1 MKFTKYINS
10 QAFPNYNQVEEKD
23 CGPTCLK
30 IIAKHYGKLL
40 NIQTL
45 RNLSE
50 TTREGSSLLNL
61 SDAAEKIGFR
71 SLGVKLDLGQLQ
83 EAPLPCVLHWNN
95 DHYVVLYKCPLTPKV
110 GILRGLFKQNTN
122 YLISD
127 PAIGL
132 IEYTQE
138 EFLKFWIGNNATETT
153 EEGITLLLEPTPKFY
168 SPVAHKGGK
177 VDVEIDDEK
186 SFFESPLWGLGA
198 YILPYK
204 SFIIQ
209 LSIGLLAGSLLQLV
223 FPFLTQSVVD
233 VGIQNQNISF
243 VYMVL
248 MAQLFLFFG
257 RTALELIRSWILL
270 HLSARIN
277 ISLISDFFIKL
288 MNLPISFFDVRMTG
302 DIMQRINDHHR
313 IERILTTS
321 SLDVLFSLINMVI
334 MGGVLAYY
342 NLKIFAVFFAGSL
355 LYFVWVTLFLK
366 RRAKLDYKRF
376 AEVSQEQS
384 KVIELINGMQE
395 IKLHNAEKQK
405 RWGWEFIQARLFK
418 VSIKGMVLEQ
428 TQTIGSNFI
437 NELKNIIIIFLSA
450 KLVIDGQITLGMML
464 AISSIVGNL
473 NGPIVQ
479 LINFIREA
487 QDAKISLARL
497 SEIHEKEDEVQND
510 DEKTNDIPENADLVL
525 KDVSFRY
532 IGSDINVLDN
542 LNLTI
547 PSNKITAIVGTSG
560 SGKTTLM
567 KLLLKFYEPN
577 SGEISLSPALSKGEG
592 VEPQSDANEFSD
604 DTIQNNIHNNLS
616 SVTSP
621 SPLGKVGLG
630 LISQKPWRNHIGSV
644 MQEGYIFSDTIANN
658 IAIGVDIIDKKRLL
672 YAADVANIKDF
683 IEDYPLGFNT
693 KIGMEG
699 VGMSTGQKQ
708 RLLIARAVYKNPEM
722 LFFDEATSAL
732 DANNE
737 KEIMRKLDIFFKN
750 KTVVVIAHR
759 LSTVMN
765 ADQIVVLEKGKI
777 IEIGNHESL
786 VAKKGSYF
794 ELVRNQLQLGS

>member
-1 MKFTKYINS
+1 MNNLKS
-10 QAFPNYNQVEEKD
+10 FPFYKQSDAKD

-30 IIAKHYGKLL
+30 IIAKHFGITL

-45 RNLSE
+45 RQLSE
-50 TTREGSSLLNL
+50 TTREGSNLLNI

-71 SLGVKLDLGQLQ
+71 SLGVKLNVNQLE
-83 EAPLPCVLHWNN
+83 EAPLPCILHWNSN
-95 DHYVVLYKCPLTPKV
+95 HYVVLYKLKK
-110 GILRGLFKQNTN
+110 GI
-122 YLISD
+122 YYISD
-127 PAIGL
+127 PAFGL
-132 IEYTQE
+132 LECKEQ
-138 EFLKFWIGNNATETT
+138 EFLKYWIGNNADETT
-153 EEGITLLLEPTPKFY
+153 EEGIALLLEPTPKFY
-168 SPVAHKGGK
+168 QNEFEKEDKKGFGFSLLLK
-177 VDVEIDDEK
+177 YL
-186 SFFESPLWGLGA
+186 F
-198 YILPYK
+198 PYK

-209 LSIGLLAGSLLQLV
+209 LIIGLLAGSLLQLI
-223 FPFLTQSVVD
+223 FPFLTQSIVD
-233 VGIQNQNISF
+233 VGIQNQNIHF
-243 VYMVL
+243 IYL
-248 MAQLFLFFG
+248 ILFAQLFLFFG
-257 RTALELIRSWILL
+257 KTALELIRSWILL
-270 HLSARIN
+270 HLSTRIN

-313 IERILTTS
+313 IERLLTTS
-321 SLDVLFSLINMVI
+321 SLNVLFSLINMLI

-342 NLKIFAVFFAGSL
+342 NLKIFAVFFAGSF
-355 LYFVWVTLFLK
+355 LYFFWVVLFLK
-366 RRAKLDYKRF
+366 RREKLDYKRF

-418 VSIKGMVLEQ
+418 VSMKGLVLEQ
-428 TQTIGSNFI
+428 TQNIGSNFI

-450 KLVIDGQITLGMML
+450 KLVIDGQITLGMMM
-464 AISSIVGNL
+464 AISSIVGSL
-473 NGPIVQ
+473 NGPILQ

-497 SEIHEKEDEVQND
+497 SEIHEKEDETQQ
-510 DEKTNDIPENADLVL
+510 EETQTHEIPENADIVIKNL
-525 KDVSFRY
+525 SFRY
-532 IGSDINVLDN
+532 IGSDSMVLEN
-542 LNLTI
+542 LNLII
-547 PSNKITAIVGTSG
+547 PANKITAIVGTSG

-577 SGEISLSPALSKGEG
+577 SGEIVIYKTPLI
-592 VEPQSDANEFSD
+592 
-604 DTIQNNIHNNLS
+604 TIAQKSWRAH
-616 SVTSP
+616 
-621 SPLGKVGLG
+621 VGT
-630 LISQKPWRNHIGSV
+630 V

-658 IAIGVDIIDKKRLL
+658 IAIGVDIIDKERLV
-672 YAADVANIKDF
+672 YAADVANIKNF
-683 IEDYPLGFNT
+683 IQDYPLGYNT

-737 KEIMRKLDIFFKN
+737 KEIMEKLDIFFKN

-777 IEIGNHESL
+777 VEIGNHKEL
-786 VAKKGSYF
+786 VKLKGSYY
-794 ELVRNQLQLGS
+794 ELVRNQLQLGN

>member
-1 MKFTKYINS
+1 MLKKS
-10 QAFPNYNQVEEKD
+10 FPTYKQPDSKD

-30 IIAKHYGKLL
+30 IIAKYYGKTI

-45 RNLSE
+45 RIYSE

-61 SDAAEKIGFR
+61 SDAAEKIEFR
-71 SLGVKLDLGQLQ
+71 TLGVKLDLNKLE
-83 EAPLPCVLHWNN
+83 EAPLPCILHWNKE
-95 DHYVVLYKCPLTPKV
+95 HYVVLYKIKKNK
-110 GILRGLFKQNTN
+110 FH
-122 YLISD
+122 ISD

-132 IEYTQE
+132 IEYSKE
-138 EFLKFWIGNNATETT
+138 EFLKFWIGNNSDENTN
-153 EEGITLLLEPTPKFY
+153 EGIALLLEPTPKFHE
-168 SPVAHKGGK
+168 SEF
-177 VDVEIDDEK
+177 DLEDNK
-186 SFFESPLWGLGA
+186 SFGFNLLFK
-198 YILPYK
+198 YIVPYK
-204 SFIIQ
+204 SYVLQ
-209 LSIGLLAGSLLQLV
+209 LVFGLLAGSLLQLI

-233 VGIQNQNISF
+233 VGIKNQNIHF
-243 VYMVL
+243 IYIVL
-248 MAQLFLFFG
+248 FAQLFLFLG
-257 RTALELIRSWILL
+257 KTALELIRSWILL

-277 ISLISDFFIKL
+277 IALISDFFIKL
-288 MNLPISFFDVRMTG
+288 MNLPISFFVVRMAG

-321 SLDVLFSLINMVI
+321 SLNVLFSVINMFI

-342 NLKIFAVFFAGSL
+342 NLKIFAVFFIGSFC
-355 LYFVWVTLFLK
+355 YFLWVILFLK
-366 RRAKLDYKRF
+366 RREKLDYKRF
-376 AEVSQEQS
+376 SEVSQEQS

-405 RWGWEFIQARLFK
+405 RWGWEYIQARLFR
-418 VSIKGMVLEQ
+418 VSMKGLVLEQ
-428 TQTIGSNFI
+428 TQSIGSNFI

-450 KLVIDGQITLGMML
+450 KLVIDGTITLGMMM
-464 AISSIVGNL
+464 AISSIVGGL
-473 NGPIVQ
+473 NGPIIQ
-479 LINFIREA
+479 LISFIREA

-497 SEIHEKEDEVQND
+497 SEIHEKEDETQQ
-510 DEKTNDIPENADLVL
+510 EESQTHEIPENSDIIIKNL
-525 KDVSFRY
+525 SFKY
-532 IGSDINVLDN
+532 TGSDVNVLDD

-547 PSNKITAIVGTSG
+547 PANKITAIVGTSG

-577 SGEISLSPALSKGEG
+577 QGEISVHKTALK
-592 VEPQSDANEFSD
+592 
-604 DTIQNNIHNNLS
+604 NIA
-616 SVTSP
+616 
-621 SPLGKVGLG
+621 
-630 LISQKPWRNHIGSV
+630 QKTWRNHVGTV

-658 IAIGVDIIDKKRLL
+658 IAIGVTNINKERLK
-672 YAADVANIKDF
+672 YASDVANIKDF

-699 VGMSTGQKQ
+699 IGMSTGQKQ

-737 KEIMRKLDIFFKN
+737 KEIMEKLNFFFKD

-759 LSTVMN
+759 LSTVIN

-777 IEIGNHESL
+777 VEVGNHQEL
-786 VAKKGSYF
+786 VNLQGSYF
-794 ELVRNQLQLGS
+794 ELVKNQLQLGK

>member
-1 MKFTKYINS
+1 MKT
-10 QAFPNYNQVEEKD
+10 FPNYKQTESKD

-30 IIAKHYGKLL
+30 IIAKYYGKTL
-40 NIQTL
+40 NIQEL
-45 RNLSE
+45 RDYSE
-50 TTREGSSLLNL
+50 TTRDGSNLLML

-71 SLGVKLDLGQLQ
+71 TIGVKRSMLQ
-83 EAPLPCVLHWNN
+83 FDEVPLPSILHWNKA
-95 DHYVVLYKCPLTPKV
+95 HYVVIYRIKK
-110 GILRGLFKQNTN
+110 GI
-122 YLISD
+122 YYISD

-132 IEYTQE
+132 LEYNETD
-138 EFLKFWIGNNATETT
+138 FLKFWIGNNATKTT
-153 EEGITLLLEPTPKFY
+153 EEGIALLLEPTPKFY
-168 SPVAHKGGK
+168 QS
-177 VDVEIDDEK
+177 E
-186 SFFESPLWGLGA
+186 FENEDKKAFGFSLLFQ
-198 YILPYK
+198 YIYPYK

-209 LSIGLLAGSLLQLV
+209 LIIGLLAGSLLNLI
-223 FPFLTQSVVD
+223 FPFLTQSIVD
-233 VGIQNQNISF
+233 VGIQNRNIHF
-243 VYMVL
+243 IYLVL
-248 MAQLFLFFG
+248 FAQLFLFFG
-257 RTALELIRSWILL
+257 KTALELIRSWILL

-321 SLDVLFSLINMVI
+321 SLNVLFSMINMII

-342 NLKIFAVFFAGSL
+342 NIQIFVVFFLGSF
-355 LYFVWVTLFLK
+355 LYFLWVVLFLK
-366 RRAKLDYKRF
+366 RREALDYKRF
-376 AEVSQEQS
+376 SETSQEQS

-405 RWGWEFIQARLFK
+405 RWGWEYVQARLFK
-418 VSIKGMVLEQ
+418 VSMKGLVLEQ

-450 KLVIDGQITLGMML
+450 KLVIDGEITLGMMM
-464 AISSIVGNL
+464 AISSIVGSL

-479 LINFIREA
+479 LISFIREV

-497 SEIHEKEDEVQND
+497 SEIHEKEDETQQ
-510 DEKTNDIPENADLVL
+510 EAHQTHDIPKDCDIVIKDLY
-525 KDVSFRY
+525 FRY
-532 IGSDINVLDN
+532 IGSDIPVLKN

-547 PSNKITAIVGTSG
+547 PAHKITAIVGTSG

-577 SGEISLSPALSKGEG
+577 SGEIYLTPAHPKGEG
-592 VEPQSDANEFSD
+592 AGIDLKNLAQKTWRAN
-604 DTIQNNIHNNLS
+604 
-616 SVTSP
+616 
-621 SPLGKVGLG
+621 
-630 LISQKPWRNHIGSV
+630 IGAV
-644 MQEGYIFSDTIANN
+644 MQEGFIFNDTIANN
-658 IAIGVDIIDKKRLL
+658 IAIGVDTIDKKRLI
-672 YAADVANIKDF
+672 YAADVANITEY
-683 IEDYPLGFNT
+683 ISGLPLGYNT

-737 KEIMRKLDIFFKN
+737 KVIMEKLDIFFKS

-777 IEIGNHESL
+777 IEIGNHQEL
-786 VAKKGSYF
+786 VKQKGSYY
-794 ELVRNQLQLGS
+794 ELVRNQLQLGN

>member
-1 MKFTKYINS
+1 LKKFPSFIQTES
-10 QAFPNYNQVEEKD
+10 KD

-30 IIAKHYGKLL
+30 IIAKFYGKIL
-40 NIQTL
+40 NIQEL
-45 RNLSE
+45 RDYSE
-50 TTREGSSLLNL
+50 TTRDGSNLLML
-61 SDAAEKIGFR
+61 SGAAEKFGFR
-71 SLGVKLDLGQLQ
+71 TIGVKRSVQQLD
-83 EAPLPCVLHWNN
+83 EVPLPCILHWNKY
-95 DHYVVLYKCPLTPKV
+95 HYVVLHKIKK
-110 GILRGLFKQNTN
+110 GI
-122 YLISD
+122 YYISD

-132 IEYTQE
+132 IDYNQE
-138 EFLKFWIGNNATETT
+138 EFLKFWIGNNANETT
-153 EEGITLLLEPTPKFY
+153 KEGIALLLEPTPKFY
-168 SPVAHKGGK
+168 
-177 VDVEIDDEK
+177 K
-186 SFFESPLWGLGA
+186 SEFETEDKKEFGFGLLFQ
-198 YILPYK
+198 YIFPYK

-209 LSIGLLAGSLLQLV
+209 LIIGLLAGSLLELI
-223 FPFLTQSVVD
+223 FPFLTQSIVD
-233 VGIQNQNISF
+233 VGIQNQNIHF
-243 VYMVL
+243 IYL
-248 MAQLFLFFG
+248 ILFAQIFLFFG
-257 RTALELIRSWILL
+257 KTALELIRSWILL
-270 HLSARIN
+270 NLSARIN

-321 SLDVLFSLINMVI
+321 SLNVLFSLINMFI

-342 NLKIFAVFFAGSL
+342 NLKIFAVFFIGSFC
-355 LYFVWVTLFLK
+355 YFLWVILFLK
-366 RRAKLDYKRF
+366 RREKLDYKRF

-405 RWGWEFIQARLFK
+405 RWGWEYVQARLFK
-418 VSIKGMVLEQ
+418 VSMKGLVLEQ
-428 TQTIGSNFI
+428 TQNIGSNFI
-437 NELKNIIIIFLSA
+437 NEIKNIIIIFLSA

-464 AISSIVGNL
+464 AISSIVGSL
-473 NGPIVQ
+473 NGPILQ

-497 SEIHEKEDEVQND
+497 SEIHEKEDETQQSA
-510 DEKTNDIPENADLVL
+510 TQTHDIPKDSDIVI
-525 KDVSFRY
+525 KDVTFKY
-532 IGSDINVLDN
+532 IGSDVNVLDN

-547 PSNKITAIVGTSG
+547 PANKVTAIVGTSG

-577 SGEISLSPALSKGEG
+577 SGEILVDKTPLK
-592 VEPQSDANEFSD
+592 
-604 DTIQNNIHNNLS
+604 TIAQKTWRSH
-616 SVTSP
+616 
-621 SPLGKVGLG
+621 LGT
-630 LISQKPWRNHIGSV
+630 V
-644 MQEGYIFSDTIANN
+644 MQEGYIFNDTIANN
-658 IAIGVDIIDKKRLL
+658 IAIGVDIVNKERLV
-672 YAADVANIKDF
+672 YAADVANIKNF
-683 IEDYPLGFNT
+683 IQEYPLSYNT

-722 LFFDEATSAL
+722 LFFDEATSSL

-737 KEIMRKLDIFFKN
+737 KEIMLKLDIFFKN

-777 IEIGNHESL
+777 VEIGNHQEL
-786 VAKKGSYF
+786 VKLKGSYY
-794 ELVRNQLQLGS
+794 ELVRNQLQLGT